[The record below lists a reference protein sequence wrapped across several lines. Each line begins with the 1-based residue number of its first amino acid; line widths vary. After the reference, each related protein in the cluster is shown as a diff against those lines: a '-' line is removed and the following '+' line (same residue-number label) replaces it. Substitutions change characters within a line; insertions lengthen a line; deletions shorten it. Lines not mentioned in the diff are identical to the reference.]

1 MAFAGASTVRF
12 TSRQSAVAALLFT
25 MLLLNYLDRQ
35 VLSIVFTQMKAELG
49 LSQSQYTASVNAFLV
64 AYGFMYFGSGLI
76 LDRMGARAGVALF
89 VALWSLVS
97 ALHGFV
103 GGFTSLLVLRFL
115 LGITEPGG
123 FTGAVK
129 TVAERFS
136 AAQRGLA
143 TGIFTSG
150 AGIGALIAPPALVFL
165 TLHFGWRSAF
175 FVTGLLGLAWLPF
188 WWKLLD
194 APAGQT
200 AALRNQPKISPWVL
214 FRNKQ
219 ALSFAATRFFG
230 DSTGYFLMFWLPQHL
245 MENKQFSFVMLGML
259 GWIPYL
265 VKDFGA
271 IAGGYWSSRMVQ
283 AGQQAVYSRKFVMSI
298 AGLFVIAGALLES
311 QNAPFMIFTCLVLTS
326 FGMGLWSGNF
336 HNIPADAFPP
346 KVVASV
352 HGLAGSF
359 GAVGGIV
366 FNTLVGQFMATGQS
380 WATFLT
386 LAMLMP
392 LGVLPLWLF
401 VRQDYEAEQRLSNE
415 NAAPAESV
423 QKRGQTAFSS

>member
-1 MAFAGASTVRF
+1 MAFTGESQVRF
-12 TSRQSAVAALLFT
+12 TRRQSAVAALLFT

-35 VLSIVFTQMKAELG
+35 VLSIVFIQMKGELALTQG
-49 LSQSQYTASVNAFLV
+49 QYTAAVNAFLL
-64 AYGFMYFGSGLI
+64 AYGFMYFGSGLV
-76 LDRMGARAGVALF
+76 LDRTGARVGVAIF

-97 ALHGFV
+97 GLHGFT
-103 GGFTSLLVLRFL
+103 GGFAALLVLRFL
-115 LGITEPGG
+115 LGMTEPGG

-129 TVAERFS
+129 TVSEHFS
-136 AAQRGLA
+136 VTQRGLA

-175 FVTGLLGLAWLPF
+175 FVTGALGFLWLPF
-188 WWKLLD
+188 WWRLS
-194 APAGQT
+194 AAEPAQT
-200 AALRNQPKISPWVL
+200 SEDRDQPKSSPWSL

-219 ALSFAATRFFG
+219 ALSFAVTRFFG

-245 MENKQFSFVMLGML
+245 MQNKKFSFVMLGLL

-265 VKDFGA
+265 LKDFGA
-271 IAGGYWSSRMVQ
+271 IAGGYWSSRMIQ
-283 AGQQAVYSRKFVMSI
+283 AGHSAVFSRKFVMSL
-298 AGLFVIAGALLES
+298 AGVFAALGAALES
-311 QNAPFMIFTCLVLTS
+311 QNSPLLVFTCLLLTS

-346 KVVASV
+346 RVVATV

-359 GAVGGIV
+359 GAIGGIV
-366 FNTLVGQFMATGQS
+366 FNTLVGHFMTTGQS
-380 WATFLT
+380 WAIFLT
-386 LAMLMP
+386 LALLMP

-401 VRQDYEAEQRLSNE
+401 VRADYQPASSTAGLETKTIAG
-415 NAAPAESV
+415 APSA
-423 QKRGQTAFSS
+423 R

>member
-1 MAFAGASTVRF
+1 MAFTGTSKVRF
-12 TSRQSAVAALLFT
+12 TRRQSGVAALLFT

-35 VLSIVFTQMKAELG
+35 VLSIVFTQMKADLG
-49 LSQSQYTASVNAFLV
+49 LDQSQYTVAVNAFLL

-76 LDRMGARAGVALF
+76 LDRTGARVGVAIF

-97 ALHGFV
+97 ALHGLV
-103 GGFTSLLVLRFL
+103 GGFVSLVVLRFL
-115 LGITEPGG
+115 LGVTEPGG

-129 TVAERFS
+129 TVSERFT

-175 FVTGLLGLAWLPF
+175 VISGLLGFLWLPF

-194 APAGQT
+194 APPEQSPAE
-200 AALRNQPKISPWVL
+200 RNQPKVSPWSL
-214 FRNKQ
+214 FRNKY

-245 MENKQFSFVMLGML
+245 MENKQFSFVMLGMV

-271 IAGGYWSSRMVQ
+271 IAGGYWSSRMVE

-298 AGLFVIAGALLES
+298 ASLFVMAGALLES
-311 QNAPFMIFTCLVLTS
+311 QNAPLMVFLCLVLTS

-346 KVVASV
+346 RMVASV

-359 GAVGGIV
+359 GAIGGIV
-366 FNTLVGQFMATGQS
+366 FNTLVGGFMASGQS
-380 WATFLT
+380 WAIFLT
-386 LAMLMP
+386 LALLMP

-401 VRQDYEAEQRLSNE
+401 VRKDYESETPISRE
-415 NAAPAESV
+415 NAMASDSV
-423 QKRGQTAFSS
+423 HQPGQRAFRV